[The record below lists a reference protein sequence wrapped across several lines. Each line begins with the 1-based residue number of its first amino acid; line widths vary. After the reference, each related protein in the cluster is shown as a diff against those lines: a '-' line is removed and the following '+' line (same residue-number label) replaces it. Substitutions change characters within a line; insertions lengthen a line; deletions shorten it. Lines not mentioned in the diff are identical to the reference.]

1 MSKELL
7 LQPLVVARDADQ
19 QVLIE
24 PSVNS
29 VRVSLK
35 IKQSDTLESIIV
47 DKFSRF
53 LSMRADEFIIL
64 RRAPVKGYNIS
75 FLITNF
81 HLETM
86 NKAEL
91 VAFVIH
97 FMKEIDSEINVM
109 KLNVNARARVVAGA
123 FMAQFV

>member
-1 MSKELL
+1 ML